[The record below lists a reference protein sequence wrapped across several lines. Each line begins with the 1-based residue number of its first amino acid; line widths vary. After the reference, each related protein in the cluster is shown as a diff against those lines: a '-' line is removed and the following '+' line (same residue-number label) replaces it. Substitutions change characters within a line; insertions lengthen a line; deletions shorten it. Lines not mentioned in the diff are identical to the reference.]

1 MDVGPKIYVVCSD
14 RARNGK
20 TLLVRLY
27 ADYLLAVDRD
37 PLIIDADFPDGRAA
51 ACYPDRSMIVD
62 LDKVKG
68 QMTALDTILLMP
80 ERDYIIDLPAR
91 LFSRF
96 FDVLEELNFIEE
108 TRAAGLELIILFIVE
123 PSMKSLRIAKDVCL
137 SYPHDRFIAV
147 RNEAFG
153 HVLDRYE
160 EAKVYFDISAYGEI
174 AIPAIDKDVM
184 EIVDDPSFRFRDL
197 LDGNDYG
204 MDPNTA
210 RRLRGFAQLIFGQMR
225 DIQLK
230 LDIVD
235 LRKMGLV

>member
-14 RARNGK
+14 RTRNGK
-20 TLLVRLY
+20 TLLTRLY
-27 ADYLLAVDRD
+27 TDFLLAVGRD
-37 PLIIDADFPDGRAA
+37 PLVIDANSPDGTAA
-51 ACYPDRSMIVD
+51 GYYPDRSIIVD
-62 LDKVKG
+62 LNRVKG

-80 ERDYIIDLPAR
+80 ERDYLIDLPAR
-91 LFSRF
+91 MFSKF

-108 TRAAGLELIILFIVE
+108 SRAAGLEIIVLFIVE
-123 PSMKSLRIAKDVCL
+123 PSMSSLKTAKDVYL

-160 EAKVYFDISAYGEI
+160 EAKIYFDISAYGEI
-174 AIPAIDKDVM
+174 AMPECSKEAM
-184 EIVDDPSFRFRDL
+184 EVVSDPGFSFRAL
-197 LDGNDYG
+197 LDGEDYG
-204 MDPNTA
+204 LSAENA
-210 RRLRGFAQLIFGQMR
+210 RRLRGFAQLVFGQIR

-235 LRKMGLV
+235 LKKMGLV

>member
-1 MDVGPKIYVVCSD
+1 MDMGPKIYVVCSD

-20 TLLVRLY
+20 TLLARLY
-27 ADYLLAVDRD
+27 ADYLIAIDRD
-37 PLIIDADFPDGRAA
+37 PLIIDADYPDGRAA
-51 ACYPDRSMIVD
+51 LGFPDRSIIVD
-62 LDKVKG
+62 LEKVKG
-68 QMTALDTILLMP
+68 QMTAFDTILMMP

-96 FDVLEELNFIEE
+96 FDVLEELDFIEE
-108 TRAAGLELIILFIVE
+108 TRAAGMELIVLFIVE
-123 PSMKSLRIAKDVCL
+123 PSMKSLRIAKDVCV

-174 AIPAIDKDVM
+174 AIPAIDREVM
-184 EIVDDPSFRFRDL
+184 QVVDDPTFRFRDL
-197 LDGNDYG
+197 LQGNNYG
-204 MDPNTA
+204 LDANTA

-230 LDIVD
+230 MDIVD
-235 LRKMGLV
+235 LKRMGLV

>member
-27 ADYLLAVDRD
+27 ADFLLAVDRD
-37 PLIIDADFPDGRAA
+37 PLIIDADSPDGKAA
-51 ACYPDRSMIVD
+51 GYFPDRSIVVD
-62 LDKVKG
+62 LERVKG
-68 QMTALDTILLMP
+68 QMTALDNILMMP

-91 LFSRF
+91 QFSRF
-96 FDVLEELNFIEE
+96 FNVLEELNFIEE
-108 TRAAGLELIILFIVE
+108 SRNAGMELIVLFIVE
-123 PSMKSLRIAKDVCL
+123 PSMVSLRTAKDVCL

-160 EAKVYFDISAYGEI
+160 EAKIYFDISAYGEI
-174 AIPAIDKDVM
+174 ALPQASKDAIAA
-184 EIVDDPSFRFRDL
+184 VDAPGFSFRAL
-197 LDGNDYG
+197 LNGEDYD
-204 MDPNTA
+204 MDPQAA
-210 RRLRGFAQLIFGQMR
+210 RRLRGFAQLIFGQIR

-235 LRKMGLV
+235 LKKMGLV